1 MYCSRAGGA
10 RFSSSHLVNS
20 TFYHTNLLA
29 AYLLFFEE
37 DGYEIR
43 AVKDRQ
49 FPTTGRM
56 RNTALDTDPSGV
68 AAPAPRRV
76 GLFASRGQA
85 GAEISDVALPT
96 IIALALHI
104 LTLGAGWRDGHKPTL
119 KGHPR
124 FPKAAV

>member
-49 FPTTGRM
+49 EALFQYCAWHPQAVVLDIQTPNSDGR
-56 RNTALDTDPSGV
+56 A
-68 AAPAPRRV
+68 
-76 GLFASRGQA
+76 
-85 GAEISDVALPT
+85 
-96 IIALALHI
+96 
-104 LTLGAGWRDGHKPTL
+104 
-119 KGHPR
+119 
-124 FPKAAV
+124 